1 MTIFG
6 EAGVMHE
13 KSYMMRVMTDRSET
27 DTIGGTPRAVQRP
40 AHVKA
45 PAEWTAS
52 PVPRPEPICEEK
64 AEDQPGGR
72 NPVRYGDWELKGI
85 AVDF

>member
-1 MTIFG
+1 MTEG
-6 EAGVMHE
+6 
-13 KSYMMRVMTDRSET
+13 SET
-27 DTIGGTPRAVQRP
+27 KTIGGTPRAAKRP

-45 PAEWTAS
+45 PAEWAAS
-52 PVPRPEPICEEK
+52 PVPSPAPIREEK